1 MLSHLKYSVLLAL
14 LCCLAS
20 IDLLSQENKTIYK
33 EQFRYE
39 ISPVESAIKVDGIL
53 DEAIWQ
59 EAQIG
64 TDFWQKIPYFKEGAD
79 PKTEF
84 MMSYDDQYL
93 YVATRCYQEKEVLVQ
108 SLRRD
113 DFWNNDGIAV
123 ILDPLD
129 SRANSVMFGT
139 TGVGVQWDAVR
150 TETSDI
156 NANWS
161 NKWFVETQQYD
172 GYWTSEFAIP
182 FRILR
187 YNQSLTEWGLNFVRN
202 NTNDNEFHNWTSVPE
217 GFWPPNPAFSGA
229 LVWSE
234 PPNRKKGN
242 FNLIPYVTGG
252 VSKQKD
258 TDTKLNYNAGLDARI
273 ALSSALN
280 LDLTLN
286 PDFSQIEVDEL
297 VTNLTRFNIQLP
309 EKRTFFLENADLF
322 SDFGTGGMRPFF
334 SRRIG
339 LDENLQAVPIRYG
352 ARLTGNVTQKTRIG
366 VMNIHS
372 GSTENA
378 LAQNQSAFSARRQFG
393 RSFIQ
398 GMFLN
403 RQAFD
408 GSETVEKDYGRNIS
422 LEGLYTT
429 ENGQVS
435 IWGATHRSFKDGY
448 TDKNMIFNFGTV
460 LKNQNWEFLMDN
472 IMLQDNFFADMG
484 FLNRVENYDAERDT
498 IIRQGYNSSYS
509 YIDYLKRPRKGIITG
524 HRFGFENLTIL
535 QPDWS
540 FNEQFNRLRY
550 FVSFQNTSEIR
561 IRLNYN
567 VFDLLYPFSFTGAT
581 PFPVDRYQSADINL
595 EYDTDRRKPLS
606 WNVSATAGGF
616 YNGSLNRIETNL
628 NYRVQYWGNFSVG
641 YQLNDLKF
649 PDPYGEARIT
659 ALVSKVEIGF
669 NKNLIWTTLFQFVD
683 QSDFMGINSRIQ
695 WRFSPMSDI
704 FLVYLDNYDVLET
717 MGSASTFNSNNR
729 ALILKANYWY

>member
-1 MLSHLKYSVLLAL
+1 MCFKLSDIIIIFLGLLLIQNSVSGQA
-14 LCCLAS
+14 
-20 IDLLSQENKTIYK
+20 NKTIYK

-39 ISPVESAIKVDGIL
+39 IKAVNDPIKVDGIL
-53 DEAIWQ
+53 DEGIWEQ
-59 EAQIG
+59 VPVG
-64 TDFWQKIPYFKEGAD
+64 TNFWQKVPYFKEGAD

-84 MMSYDDQYL
+84 MMCYDDQYL
-93 YVATRCYQEKEVLVQ
+93 YVATRCYQEKDVLVQ
-108 SLRRD
+108 SLKRD

-129 SRANSVMFGT
+129 SRANAVLFGT

-150 TETSDI
+150 TETSDV

-161 NKWFVETQQYD
+161 NKWYVETQHNE
-172 GYWTSEFAIP
+172 GNWTAEFAIP

-202 NTNDNEFHNWTSVPE
+202 NTNDNEYHNWTSVPE
-217 GFWPPNPAFSGA
+217 GFWPPNPAFAGA
-229 LVWSE
+229 LVWPE
-234 PPNRKKGN
+234 PPSRKKGN
-242 FNLIPYVTGG
+242 INLIPYITSG
-252 VSKQKD
+252 VSKQAD
-258 TDTKLNYNAGLDARI
+258 SEARLNYNAGLDARM
-273 ALSSALN
+273 ALSSSLN
-280 LDLTLN
+280 LDVTLN

-322 SDFGTGGMRPFF
+322 SDFGSGGMRPFF
-334 SRRIG
+334 SRKIG
-339 LDENLQAVPIRYG
+339 LDKNLQAVPILYG
-352 ARLTGNVTQKTRIG
+352 ARLTGNITQTTRIG

-372 GSTENA
+372 GSTEDA
-378 LAQNQSAFSARRQFG
+378 LAQNQSAFSAKRQFG
-393 RSFIQ
+393 RSFVQ
-398 GMFLN
+398 AMFLN
-403 RQAFD
+403 RQAFE
-408 GSETVEKDYGRNIS
+408 GTETVNKDYGRNLS

-429 ENGQVS
+429 DNGQVS

-448 TDKNMIFNFGTV
+448 SEKQMIFNFGTE
-460 LKNQNWEFLMDN
+460 LKNQNWQFLMDN
-472 IMLQDNFFADMG
+472 VMLQDNFFADMG

-498 IIRQGYNSSYS
+498 IIRQGYNSSYAS
-509 YIDYLKRPRKGIITG
+509 LDYLKRPRKGKITR
-524 HRFGFENLTIL
+524 HRFGIENLSIL
-535 QPDWS
+535 QPDGT

-550 FVSFQNTSEIR
+550 FASFQNTSEFR

-567 VFDLLYPFSFTGAT
+567 VFDLLYPFSFTGET
-581 PFPVDRYQSADINL
+581 PFPVDRYQSTDINL
-595 EYDTDRRKPLS
+595 EYDSDRRKPLS
-606 WNVSATAGGF
+606 WNVSATTGGF
-616 YNGSLNRIETNL
+616 YNGTLNRFETKL

-649 PDPYGEARIT
+649 PDPYGETRIS
-659 ALVSKVEIGF
+659 ALVSKIEIGF
-669 NKNLIWTTLFQFVD
+669 NKNLLWTTLFQFVD

-717 MGSASTFNSNNR
+717 MGAASNFQSNNR